1 MAGYS
6 LGRKNN
12 NDGFGLTV
20 HNFFDDN
27 LKWNNLTYAGAI
39 DGMPAVQ
46 SGTKETIRNISFYGR
61 LSYSYNSKYMLQ
73 ATIRRDGSSVFGSG
87 HQWGTFPSVS
97 AKNITEESSHE
108 KPKGIL

>member
-6 LGRKNN
+6 WEEKSS

-27 LKWNNLTYAGAI
+27 LKWYNLTYAGAI

-46 SGTKETIRNISFYGR
+46 SGTKETVRNISFYGR
-61 LSYSYNSKYMLQ
+61 VSYSYNSKLYVSRPASVAMGRRCL
-73 ATIRRDGSSVFGSG
+73 ATVIAGVL
-87 HQWGTFPSVS
+87 FPSVS
-97 AKNITEESSHE
+97 AAWNITEETS
-108 KPKGIL
+108 